1 MVLIIKKIIKSKSGG
16 GTIIYVTFMAI
27 FFIMTAIISLDLSNL
42 YMGNMKVKAAI
53 NRSVKASVLQL
64 DTNKDDTDSLN
75 FAGKGIFLIDE
86 NKAKESFDNII
97 SVNLGLDKDTLEP
110 LERSVLKKKPEILE
124 FVVLNDYKNMPY
136 EYYSPTL
143 QSNFLVE
150 NPSVFV
156 VLKFQVNSYF
166 LKKEFTFGKLSS
178 AQLINTE
185 KY

>member
-1 MVLIIKKIIKSKSGG
+1 MILIIRESFKSKKGES
-16 GTIIYVTFMAI
+16 TIIYVTFMII
-27 FFIMTAIISLDLSNL
+27 FFLMTAIIGLDLSNF

-64 DTNKDDTDSLN
+64 DTRKDDTDSLN

-86 NKAKESFDNII
+86 DKAKKSFDKII

-143 QSNFLVE
+143 KSNFLVK
-150 NPSVFV
+150 NPSVFAV
-156 VLKFQVNSYF
+156 MKFEVKSYF
-166 LKKEFTFGKLSS
+166 VKKEYTFGKLSS
-178 AQLINTE
+178 AQLVNNAE
-185 KY
+185 